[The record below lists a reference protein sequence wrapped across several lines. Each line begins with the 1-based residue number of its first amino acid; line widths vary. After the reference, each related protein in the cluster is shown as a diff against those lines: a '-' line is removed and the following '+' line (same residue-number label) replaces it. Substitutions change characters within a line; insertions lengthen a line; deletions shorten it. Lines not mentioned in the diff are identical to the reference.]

1 MKRICSLAPILILV
15 VACQSPTP
23 PAAEEATEAVE
34 RYTTTAP
41 EIEAAKA
48 GMTAYL
54 EEDWDAFRSGY
65 TEDAEIFHNSTSAM
79 TIDETIASLQDDLT
93 AVSSYGWDD
102 EQYWERIITD
112 EGEVWVY
119 FWGVWEAQHASSD
132 TQFELPVHIA
142 WQFDE
147 SKVIEE
153 YGLWDNSQVMLAEM
167 ETAGGSQ

>member
-1 MKRICSLAPILILV
+1 MKRICSFAPILMLV
-15 VACQSPTP
+15 FSCQSPTP
-23 PAAEEATEAVE
+23 PAAEDATVAVE

-41 EIEAAKA
+41 EIDASKA

-54 EEDWDAFRSGY
+54 EGNWDAFRSGY

-79 TIDETIASLQDDLT
+79 TIDETIASLQDGLT
-93 AVSSYGWDD
+93 SVSSYGWDD

-132 TQFELPVHIA
+132 TQFEVPVHIA
-142 WQFDE
+142 WLYVDG
-147 SKVIEE
+147 KVTEE
-153 YGLWDNSQVMLAEM
+153 FGFWDSSQSLLAEM
-167 ETAGGSQ
+167 EAAQPAQ